1 MNAYPFSL
9 SFDMGRPAEV
19 GYTNRCISI
28 VIKLFSIGQTYLH
41 YVNKEALAH
50 PLAWHF
56 TLRIILMDVCYF
68 SSKPP
73 RQQL

>member
-9 SFDMGRPAEV
+9 SSDMARPAEV
-19 GYTNRCISI
+19 GYTNRCTSI

-41 YVNKEALAH
+41 CVNKEALAH
-50 PLAWHF
+50 PLAWNF
-56 TLRIILMDVCYF
+56 TLRIIFMDVCYF